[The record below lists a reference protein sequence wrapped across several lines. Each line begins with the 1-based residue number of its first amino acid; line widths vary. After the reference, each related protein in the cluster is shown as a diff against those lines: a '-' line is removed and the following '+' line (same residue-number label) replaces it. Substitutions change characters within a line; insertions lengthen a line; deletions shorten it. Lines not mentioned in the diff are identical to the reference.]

1 MEKKQL
7 AYAEMVKDGTYQV
20 KVRLAGHALPHVFP
34 DVFSSEEDANLW
46 IRSNAGQDR
55 IHEIRNKYNKWKARK
70 GVSIICK
77 NGHNVGHFRC
87 DVPEDCTITGDHFEF
102 LSTHPPSDNGYE
114 CPQCNEVVARRTESG
129 WKVRGA
135 SGWIF

>member
-20 KVRLAGHALPHVFP
+20 KVGLAGYALPHVFS

-55 IHEIRNKYNKWKARK
+55 IHEIRNKYNKWKARRACR
-70 GVSIICK
+70 S
-77 NGHNVGHFRC
+77 F
-87 DVPEDCTITGDHFEF
+87 
-102 LSTHPPSDNGYE
+102 
-114 CPQCNEVVARRTESG
+114 ARMDTTSG
-129 WKVRGA
+129 ILDAMFQKIARSRA
-135 SGWIF
+135 TTLNF